1 MSSGQF
7 SEAPSPTAAPPP
19 EVSDHSEFEFVV
31 GKRQIAGLVFL
42 TMVLI
47 ALFAGGSYLLG
58 RSAGPVAVPEPVIA
72 EAAPAA
78 PVAEIVVPEAP
89 LFSTPMK
96 GPVYI
101 QLGAVEKGMAT
112 LLTHGVRKLG
122 YTAFV
127 AVGDKPT
134 VFRVLV
140 GPFKTA
146 EDYDRAKAAFSD
158 LGLDSFSRRYQ
169 EQ

>member
-1 MSSGQF
+1 MDV
-7 SEAPSPTAAPPP
+7 APVT
-19 EVSDHSEFEFVV
+19 
-31 GKRQIAGLVFL
+31 
-42 TMVLI
+42 
-47 ALFAGGSYLLG
+47 
-58 RSAGPVAVPEPVIA
+58 
-72 EAAPAA
+72 

-89 LFSTPMK
+89 LFASPLK

-127 AVGDKPT
+127 AQGDKAT

-140 GPFKTA
+140 GPFKT
-146 EDYDRAKAAFSD
+146 
-158 LGLDSFSRRYQ
+158 G
-169 EQ
+169 